1 MKRRWSTVRSRA
13 KSNLS
18 LWVSMWLV
26 DMYTIEGSSN
36 IVSNY
41 KNEKQKGKSY
51 FETKRT
57 SAPGRIRT
65 PTLIGETERKISKM
79 TREAFLSK
87 CHFFNGYFQFYSDLL
102 QACHLVRI
110 QDYIKI
116 FHLILVP
123 CSCYLLLYGKNFIEK
138 AHFTKWNSPDMNFI
152 SVSANFDV
160 QIWPVFGLKID

>member
-1 MKRRWSTVRSRA
+1 MTSLIFLPKFFSLAQLSWQSVRLKSRRSPVRSRA

-18 LWVSMWLV
+18 LGVSIRLV
-26 DMYTIEGSSN
+26 GMYTIEGSSN

-65 PTLIGETERKISKM
+65 PTLIGETEQKISNM
-79 TREAFLSK
+79 AREAFLSK
-87 CHFFNGYFQFYSDLL
+87 SHFFNGHFQFYSDLL

-110 QDYIKI
+110 QDFINI
-116 FHLILVP
+116 FQLVLVP
-123 CSCYLLLYGKNFIEK
+123 SSCYLLLYEKNFIEK
-138 AHFTKWNSPDMNFI
+138 AHFTK
-152 SVSANFDV
+152 
-160 QIWPVFGLKID
+160 